1 MEILNR
7 KQVRKISDEYKEVLN
22 RESHHKHELV
32 MVNRVVRWK
41 ANKEVDDL
49 NVNNVVRM
57 LYKLGYN
64 KNSEVCRKYY
74 RDLGYS
80 LSGYW
85 EVFYWEA
92 NNENKNE
99 YRPSL
104 VRRLKNIIKNIATN
118 GSVLGEGWD

>member
-7 KQVRKISDEYKEVLN
+7 KQVSKISDEYKEVLD
-22 RESHHKHELV
+22 REKHHNHELV
-32 MVNRVVRWK
+32 MVSGVIRW
-41 ANKEVDDL
+41 NGSKEVDDL
-49 NVNNVVRM
+49 NVNDVVRM
-57 LYKLGYN
+57 FYKLGYD
-64 KNSEVCRKYY
+64 KNSEVYRKYY

-92 NNENKNE
+92 NNEKQNE

-104 VRRLKNIIKNIATN
+104 VCRLKNIIKNYCH
-118 GSVLGEGWD
+118 

>member
-7 KQVRKISDEYKEVLN
+7 KQVSKISDEYKEVLD
-22 RESHHKHELV
+22 REKHHKHELI
-32 MVNRVVRWK
+32 MVNGVIRWK
-41 ANKEVDDL
+41 GNKEVDDL
-49 NVNNVVRM
+49 NVNDVVRL
-57 LYKLGYN
+57 LYKLGYD
-64 KNSEVCRKYY
+64 KNSEVYRKYY

-92 NNENKNE
+92 NNENQNE

-104 VRRLKNIIKNIATN
+104 VRRLKNIIKNYCH
-118 GSVLGEGWD
+118 

>member
-7 KQVRKISDEYKEVLN
+7 KQVSKISDEYKEVLD
-22 RESHHKHELV
+22 REKHHNHELV
-32 MVNRVVRWK
+32 MVNGVIRWK
-41 ANKEVDDL
+41 ENERIKDR
-49 NVNNVVRM
+49 NVNDVVK
-57 LYKLGYN
+57 LFYDLGYD
-64 KNSEVCRKYY
+64 KNSEVYRKYY

-92 NNENKNE
+92 NNENQNE

-104 VRRLKNIIKNIATN
+104 VRRLKNIIKNYCH
-118 GSVLGEGWD
+118 